1 MTKCQKNLVLLD
13 EYNCQSGSFDVNH
26 YGDENVVDICNN
38 DDNNSFHKTI
48 KNRSKK
54 AGTVASMMIIIIMII
69 MTVMFTI
76 VINYQ
81 ERNAQLSTIILPS

>member
-26 YGDENVVDICNN
+26 NGDENVVDICND

-54 AGTVASMMIIIIMII
+54 AGTVASMMIIIIM
-69 MTVMFTI
+69 TVMFTI
-76 VINYQ
+76 IINYQ